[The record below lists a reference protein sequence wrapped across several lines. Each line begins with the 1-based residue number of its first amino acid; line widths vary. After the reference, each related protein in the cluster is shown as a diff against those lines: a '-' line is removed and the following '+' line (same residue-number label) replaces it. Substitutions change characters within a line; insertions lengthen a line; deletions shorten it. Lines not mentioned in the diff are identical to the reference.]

1 MKIHKLDEIT
11 ILFGISD
18 DNPGNCLLNHIIILG
33 KYTIYLCR
41 CKNIKPSL
49 SLLKAKT
56 KETKKLAPL
65 IANKNNKK
73 SIHYKNGKTCCR
85 KYFKFLN
92 SLVAGI

>member
-18 DNPGNCLLNHIIILG
+18 DNPGNCLLNHIIVLG

-41 CKNIKPSL
+41 CKNIKQSL

-56 KETKKLAPL
+56 KETKKLALL

-73 SIHYKNGKTCCR
+73 SIH
-85 KYFKFLN
+85 
-92 SLVAGI
+92 